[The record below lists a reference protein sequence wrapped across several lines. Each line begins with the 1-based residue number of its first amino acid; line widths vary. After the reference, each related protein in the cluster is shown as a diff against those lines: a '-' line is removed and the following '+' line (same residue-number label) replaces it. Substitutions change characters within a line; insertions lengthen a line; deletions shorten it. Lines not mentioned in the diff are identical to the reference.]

1 MVKRKNLRGKGFKYM
16 YEIEIEQTLSQLLE
30 KREVDGEA
38 LELRD
43 KFIELFRKE
52 IRNLI
57 EQTNK
62 D

>member
-1 MVKRKNLRGKGFKYM
+1 M
-16 YEIEIEQTLSQLLE
+16 YEMEIEQTLSQLLE
-30 KREVDGEA
+30 KREVDDEA

-52 IRNLI
+52 LRNLI